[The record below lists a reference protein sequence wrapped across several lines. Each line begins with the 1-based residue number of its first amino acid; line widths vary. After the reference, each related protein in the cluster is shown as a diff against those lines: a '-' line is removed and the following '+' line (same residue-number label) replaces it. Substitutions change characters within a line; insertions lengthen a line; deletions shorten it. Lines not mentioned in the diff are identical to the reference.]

1 MGKRHITIRINEDV
15 ADALDRRAGDDG
27 ASRSEVVERLLRA
40 SLCDATEA
48 PQEAD
53 SGQGGPSAH
62 DDGERAVVEVLRASN
77 ADLRAEVSRLWA
89 QMAEKDRQ
97 IQEAHELADQAHRLH
112 AAEVSRALPESKG
125 RGFAE
130 RVAAMFRRGEQ

>member
-1 MGKRHITIRINEDV
+1 MAKIRVNMRLEADV
-15 ADALDRRAGDDG
+15 VEALDAYAVGRGISKTEALDQ
-27 ASRSEVVERLLRA
+27 LLRA

-53 SGQGGPSAH
+53 SGQGEPSDH

-77 ADLRAEVSRLWA
+77 ADLRAEVSHLWA
-89 QMAEKDRQ
+89 QMAEKDKQ
-97 IQEAHELADQAHRLH
+97 IQNAHELADQAHRLH

-130 RVAAMFRRGEQ
+130 RVAAMFRRGE